1 MSGEHWFQRRHLN
14 IMKPEDPISL
24 SLYTHKGVTIA
35 LLPAE
40 EGAVS
45 KIDACLT
52 FSLAMAQPHTGAPP
66 M

>member
-1 MSGEHWFQRRHLN
+1 
-14 IMKPEDPISL
+14 MKPEDPISL

>member
-1 MSGEHWFQRRHLN
+1 
-14 IMKPEDPISL
+14 MKPEDPISL

-45 KIDACLT
+45 KIDACLP

-66 M
+66 S